1 MSVWGNMYFLKA
13 DVKAE
18 NIWDCIRGTF
28 PTYGLTEA
36 MPKHFS
42 IERDNSIILWD
53 CQNGSQDFA
62 EFRFYADTEDG
73 KREVRIVFDK
83 AVKPK
88 KWTDG
93 RKNVHALLFE
103 ETADAPTLQFC
114 HTFFALV
121 KEKKLVPNIYF
132 QSRIIDDTPDVYRQV
147 IEKKDIARPVK
158 PDFPVVVKLCA
169 DKDGNFF
176 FPKEWIEKF
185 KEDLWFINVDAF
197 VRCYGIFPLMNEEN
211 LKKYNPELHTIMKKI
226 KNNPEA
232 NSKLDERIKEVL
244 QERRDAMSLVYRSDS
259 RIETETAAGRI
270 SIRELSPNPDFISQ
284 PLNDIPYNSE
294 EQYEKLKNQIISSV
308 DYELYLAPNIQKYL
322 PDFLD
327 KMRKEDLLIRQKAQL
342 LLKEMGLDENQI
354 EAAFNRLGKVEKEN
368 AELMQTINK
377 QAKRIDE
384 LETEN
389 SKLKDTTA
397 AVDADI
403 SFNPLVS
410 SPAYRVEADAQETRA
425 AIDELEHD
433 LKKLQNTKKL
443 LEGEISSLN
452 TKCANLQNRYDEW
465 DAMLIRKQNE
475 NSNGCIYLEI
485 PCTEENLFLNEI
497 QDYLY
502 SLLYEMLEKEKANLP
517 GNKQDEANRKRDV
530 VANLLEKRKFYW
542 EKSVTGEK
550 LREIENMLRST
561 QTLPLSKLSHE
572 GFKEVRNGTHL
583 VYSFYKEKYK
593 YSTSWTPSDRKA
605 AEKVLRDIKNIM
617 FLT

>member
-1 MSVWGNMYFLKA
+1 MGQYLFLKA
-13 DVKAE
+13 DVKEE

-28 PTYGLTEA
+28 PDYGLTET

-42 IERDNSIILWD
+42 IESDNSILLWD
-53 CQNGSQDFA
+53 CQNGSKRFA

-73 KREVRIVFDK
+73 KRDLTIIFDK
-83 AVKPK
+83 AVKLK
-88 KWTDG
+88 KWNG
-93 RKNVHALLFE
+93 KSKAGNVNALLFE
-103 ETADAPTLQFC
+103 ETADAPNLQFC
-114 HTFFALV
+114 HTFFAEI
-121 KEKKLVPNIYF
+121 KKKKLVPNVYF
-132 QSRIIDDTPDVYRQV
+132 QSRIIRTCEWTQQRYQTN
-147 IEKKDIARPVK
+147 
-158 PDFPVVVKLCA
+158 PDFPVVANYYA

-197 VRCYGIFPLMNEEN
+197 VRCYGMFPLMNEEN
-211 LKKYNPELHTIMKKI
+211 LKKYNPELHTVMKKI
-226 KNNPEA
+226 KNIPEA
-232 NSKLDERIKEVL
+232 NSKLDERIKEVI

-259 RIETETAAGRI
+259 RIEIETAGNIR
-270 SIRELSPNPDFISQ
+270 IRELSPNPDFIYQ

-294 EQYEKLKNQIISSV
+294 ERYKELKNQIISSV
-308 DYELYLAPNIQKYL
+308 DYELYLAPNIQNYM

-327 KMRKEDLLIRQKAQL
+327 KMREEDLLIRQKAKL
-342 LLKEMGLDENQI
+342 LLQEMGRDENKI
-354 EAAFNRLGKVEKEN
+354 EAAFNRLDELEKKN
-368 AELMQTINK
+368 ADLTQRLNE

-384 LETEN
+384 LKTEN

-425 AIDELEHD
+425 EVHELEHE
-433 LKKLQNTKKL
+433 LQELQNTKKS
-443 LEGEISSLN
+443 LEETSSLN
-452 TKCANLQNRYDEW
+452 TKRETLQNQYDEGE
-465 DAMLIRKQNE
+465 AKLTQKQNE
-475 NSNGCIYLEI
+475 KSNGCIYLEI
-485 PCTEENLFLNEI
+485 PCTEENLFFNEI
-497 QDYLY
+497 PDYLY
-502 SLLYEMLEKEKANLP
+502 SLLYKMLENENVKLP
-517 GNKQDEANRKRDV
+517 ENKRDEANRKRDV

-550 LREIENMLRST
+550 LSRIENMLRST

-572 GFKEVRNGTHL
+572 GFKEVRNRTHL
-583 VYSFYKEKYK
+583 VYYFYKEKYK
-593 YSTSWTPSDRKA
+593 YSTSWTPSDRRA

>member
-1 MSVWGNMYFLKA
+1 MSAWGNMYFLKA

-28 PTYGLTEA
+28 PDYGLTEA

-42 IERDNSIILWD
+42 IERDNSILLWD
-53 CQNGSQDFA
+53 CPNGNKSFA

-73 KREVRIVFDK
+73 KRGLTIVFDK
-83 AVKPK
+83 EVKPK

-93 RKNVHALLFE
+93 RKNVHALLFK
-103 ETADAPTLQFC
+103 ETADAPNLQFC
-114 HTFFALV
+114 HTFFAEI
-121 KEKKLVPNIYF
+121 KKKKLVPNVYF
-132 QSRIIDDTPDVYRQV
+132 QSRIIRTCEWTQQRYQTN
-147 IEKKDIARPVK
+147 
-158 PDFPVVVKLCA
+158 PDFPVVANYYA

-185 KEDLWFINVDAF
+185 KEDLWFITAAEFRIFPEFVPSIKKQLKNSSNSQNLLPDAF
-197 VRCYGIFPLMNEEN
+197 LEQFEQMARDTLSQIVKTYSRLEIDTEDTEN
-211 LKKYNPELHTIMKKI
+211 SIRIAEIL
-226 KNNPEA
+226 PEA
-232 NSKLDERIKEVL
+232 
-244 QERRDAMSLVYRSDS
+244 
-259 RIETETAAGRI
+259 
-270 SIRELSPNPDFISQ
+270 
-284 PLNDIPYNSE
+284 DIPYDSE
-294 EQYEKLKNQIISSV
+294 EQYKELKNQIISSV
-308 DYELYLAPNIQKYL
+308 DYELNLAPNIQNYM
-322 PDFLD
+322 PGFLD
-327 KMRKEDLLIRQKAQL
+327 KMREEDLLIRQKAKL
-342 LLKEMGLDENQI
+342 LLKELGLDENQI
-354 EAAFNRLGKVEKEN
+354 EAAFNRLDELEKEN
-368 AELMQTINK
+368 AEITQIINE
-377 QAKRIDE
+377 QAKRINE

-389 SKLKDTTA
+389 SKLRDTTA
-397 AVDADI
+397 AVEADI
-403 SFNPLVS
+403 SSSPLVS
-410 SPAYRVEADAQETRA
+410 SPPSRVEADAQEIRA
-425 AIDELEHD
+425 AIDKLEHE
-433 LKKLQNTKKL
+433 LQELQNTKKL
-443 LEGEISSLN
+443 LEGELSSLN
-452 TKCANLQNRYDEW
+452 TKRANLQNQYDEW
-465 DAMLIRKQNE
+465 EAMLIRKQNE
-475 NSNGCIYLEI
+475 KSNGCIYLEI

-550 LREIENMLRST
+550 LRDIENMLRST

>member
-1 MSVWGNMYFLKA
+1 MSAWGNMYFLKA

-18 NIWDCIRGTF
+18 KIWDCIRGTF
-28 PTYGLTEA
+28 PDYGLTEA

-42 IERDNSIILWD
+42 IERDNSILLWD
-53 CQNGSQDFA
+53 CPNGNKGFA

-73 KREVRIVFDK
+73 KRGLTIIFDK
-83 AVKPK
+83 GVNPK
-88 KWTDG
+88 EWKDG

-103 ETADAPTLQFC
+103 ETADAPNLQFC
-114 HTFFALV
+114 HTFFAEI
-121 KEKKLVPNIYF
+121 KKKKLVPNVYF
-132 QSRIIDDTPDVYRQV
+132 QSRIIRTCEWTQQRYQTN
-147 IEKKDIARPVK
+147 
-158 PDFPVVVKLCA
+158 PDFPVVANYYA

-185 KEDLWFINVDAF
+185 KEDLWFITAAEFRIFPEFVPSIKKQLKNSSNSQNLLPDAF
-197 VRCYGIFPLMNEEN
+197 LEQFEQMARDTLSQIVKTYSRLEIDTEDTEN
-211 LKKYNPELHTIMKKI
+211 SIRIAEIL
-226 KNNPEA
+226 PEA
-232 NSKLDERIKEVL
+232 
-244 QERRDAMSLVYRSDS
+244 
-259 RIETETAAGRI
+259 
-270 SIRELSPNPDFISQ
+270 
-284 PLNDIPYNSE
+284 DIPYDSE
-294 EQYEKLKNQIISSV
+294 EQYKELKNQIISSV
-308 DYELYLAPNIQKYL
+308 DYELNLAPNIQNYM
-322 PDFLD
+322 PGFLD
-327 KMRKEDLLIRQKAQL
+327 KMREEDLLIRQKAKL
-342 LLKEMGLDENQI
+342 LLKELGLDENQI
-354 EAAFNRLGKVEKEN
+354 EAAFNRLDELEKEN
-368 AELMQTINK
+368 AEITQIINE
-377 QAKRIDE
+377 QAKRINE

-389 SKLKDTTA
+389 SKLRDTTA
-397 AVDADI
+397 AVEADI
-403 SFNPLVS
+403 SSSPLVS
-410 SPAYRVEADAQETRA
+410 SPPSRVEADAQETRT

-433 LKKLQNTKKL
+433 LKELQNTKKL
-443 LEGEISSLN
+443 LEGEISSLD
-452 TKCANLQNRYDEW
+452 TKRANVQNKYAEW
-465 DAMLIRKQNE
+465 KAMLIRKQNE

-593 YSTSWTPSDRKA
+593 YSTSWTPSDRRA

-617 FLT
+617 FLIL